1 MKSVL
6 MKVNEHLAPA
16 IRGKATAYILLY
28 KSAFINVVMF
38 TAYRKKIFCCH
49 FVQSA
54 LEDHH
59 HATGAFQ
66 EAEKWAK
73 ELGCREVQYTTPLNK
88 KVAIILFRLG
98 WQYLPKLAYARYA
111 KSYVNGFKKVIS

>member
-1 MKSVL
+1 

-16 IRGKATAYILLY
+16 IRGKSTAYILLY
-28 KSAFINVVMF
+28 KSAYITAVMS
-38 TAYRKKIFCCH
+38 THYKKKVFCCH
-49 FVQSA
+49 FVASA

-59 HATGAFQ
+59 HATKAFQ
-66 EAEKWAK
+66 EAEAWAK
-73 ELGCREVQYTTPLNK
+73 ELGCKEVWYTTPLNK

-111 KSYVNGFKKVIS
+111 KSYVDGFKKVVS